1 MSTLFTV
8 SEAAAVLLSG
18 SGLGHRYTT
27 QEAQTAVRK
36 MAAADDIGIVTMRRG
51 LYVPREQLTGLT
63 VIEVFAATLTGGESR
78 G

>member
-1 MSTLFTV
+1 MSALLTV
-8 SEAAAVLLSG
+8 SEAAGILLSA
-18 SGLGHRYTT
+18 SGLGHRYT
-27 QEAQTAVRK
+27 AQDAQMTVRK
-36 MAAADDIGIVTMRRG
+36 MAAADDIGTVTMRRG